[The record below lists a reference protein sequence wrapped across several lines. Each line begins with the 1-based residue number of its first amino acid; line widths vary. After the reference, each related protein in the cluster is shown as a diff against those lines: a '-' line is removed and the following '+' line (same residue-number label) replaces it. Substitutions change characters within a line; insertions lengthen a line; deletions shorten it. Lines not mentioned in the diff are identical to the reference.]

1 MIVES
6 QNGNL
11 SSLDLVNVGMD
22 LTKKVSVKAAEVY
35 INKLFKYIYDISFGV
50 YKIFYCSS

>member
-22 LTKKVSVKAAEVY
+22 LTKKVSVKAAEV
-35 INKLFKYIYDISFGV
+35 
-50 YKIFYCSS
+50 